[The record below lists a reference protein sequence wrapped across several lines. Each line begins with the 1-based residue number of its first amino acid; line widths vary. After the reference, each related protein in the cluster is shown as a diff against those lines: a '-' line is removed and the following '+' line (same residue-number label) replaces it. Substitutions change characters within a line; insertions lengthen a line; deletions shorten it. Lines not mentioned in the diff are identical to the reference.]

1 MVFSSI
7 AFLFLFLPV
16 FLVAY
21 YGLRGLAARN
31 VLLIVASL
39 FFYAWGNPHWI
50 LFLLGS
56 AVVDW
61 GNGLW
66 IERHRDSAL
75 KIWGVVSTL
84 VFNLGL
90 LLLFKYSRFVADT
103 GNALFGTHW
112 TVGDPSLPVG
122 MSFYTFET
130 ISYTIDVYR
139 GTARAQPSF
148 PKFLVFICSFPRL
161 VAGPIVRYNQV
172 AHELSERPTDV
183 AEISQGVTRFCRGLF
198 KKVFFANV
206 AGQLTARFLDAGPAD
221 LTVAGA
227 WFGLV
232 MFTLQIYYD
241 FSGYSDMA
249 IGLGHMVG
257 FTLPENFRHPY
268 IATSITDFWRR
279 WHMTMS
285 AFFRDYV
292 YIPLGGN
299 RRLQWRN
306 ILLVWAATGL
316 WHGASWNF
324 VLWGLY
330 FAVILLIEKWVVL
343 RLLAKLPRLVAHAYA
358 LFLIVLGWA
367 IFHITDLGRLG
378 RTIALLFGFGGA
390 PASDYTLTQ
399 AISANAFWLAA
410 AFLFCLPVRTWA
422 ATALEGR
429 PATRAALAAPVSLAF
444 LAVSVTLLVGSS
456 YNPFI
461 YFRF

>member
-7 AFLFLFLPV
+7 AFLFLFLPA
-16 FLVAY
+16 FLVVY
-21 YGLRGLAARN
+21 YAGRSLPVRN
-31 VLLIVASL
+31 VVLVAASL
-39 FFYAWGNPHWI
+39 LFYAWGNPHWL

-66 IERHRDSAL
+66 IERHRDSAR
-75 KIWGVVSTL
+75 KRWGVVSTL

-90 LLLFKYSRFVADT
+90 LLVFKYSRFVADT

-112 TVGDPSLPVG
+112 SVGDPSLPVG

-130 ISYTIDVYR
+130 ISYTLDVYR
-139 GTARAQPSF
+139 GTARAQPSLL
-148 PKFLVFICSFPRL
+148 KFLVFICSFPRL

-172 AHELSERPTDV
+172 AHELDTRPTNV
-183 AEISQGVTRFCRGLF
+183 AEISLGVTRFCRGLF

-206 AGQLTARFLDAGPAD
+206 AGQLTARFLDGAPGD

-257 FTLPENFRHPY
+257 FQLPENFRHPY
-268 IATSITDFWRR
+268 IASSITDFWRR

-306 ILLVWAATGL
+306 ILIVWAATGL

-330 FAVILLIEKWVVL
+330 FAVILLAEKVVL
-343 RLLAKLPRLVAHAYA
+343 LRVLERLPRAVGHLYA
-358 LFLIVLGWA
+358 LFFIVVGWA
-367 IFHITDLGRLG
+367 VFHITDLGRLG
-378 RTIALLFGFGGA
+378 HTLALLFGFGGA
-390 PASDYTLTQ
+390 GLSDYQLSS
-399 AISANAFWLAA
+399 AISSNAFWLAA
-410 AFLFCLPVRTWA
+410 AFLFCLPVRSWA
-422 ATALEGR
+422 MAALAGR
-429 PATRAALAAPVSLAF
+429 PAMRHVIAVPASLAF